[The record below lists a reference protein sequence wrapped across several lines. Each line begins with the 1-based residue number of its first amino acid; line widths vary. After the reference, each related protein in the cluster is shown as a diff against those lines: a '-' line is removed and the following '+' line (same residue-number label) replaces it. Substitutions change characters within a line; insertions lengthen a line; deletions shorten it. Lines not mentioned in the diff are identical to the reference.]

1 MIHQETNKLLNYLP
15 GKTDRNDSGKWLPVW
30 MHLEDTA
37 QMMKLLIKNWIPD
50 IIRQNVPDIERL
62 GIFIG
67 LTHDIGKMTPVFA
80 DHIQKS
86 KPDVLSEN
94 KRFLESLG
102 LPISSFPE
110 NKPHAYTGMCILL
123 KYNCPPGIAVT
134 VGSHHGKP
142 PSMPEYSDA
151 EYDIDDHPEYYYDN
165 NETIWEEIH
174 REWFDYSLSK
184 AGYSSV
190 DELPQLDKPAEMLMT
205 GLLIMADWLASNTD
219 YFPLTDWNINND
231 PAELKRDYN
240 EIWKT
245 IGLPGPWTPCYPYMD
260 TERFT
265 EMFRFPPFA
274 VQELLLKAVNESQNP
289 GIYILE
295 APMGCGKTEAALA
308 ASERL
313 DSKFDCGGIFFGL
326 PTQATANGIFSRL
339 VKWAEART
347 KETDISESIRLA
359 HGMAELNEYYRN
371 LFRNTDK
378 DSLIED
384 DENGNLIVHS
394 WFNGKKQAL
403 LANFVIG
410 TVDQLLMASLAKKH
424 VMLRQLGL
432 AGKVVILDECHAY
445 DAYMNRFM
453 DRTLQWLGSY
463 GTPVIILSATLP
475 SKRRREL
482 IRAYLDGGAP
492 QSDKN
497 WEDSSEYPL
506 LTWTDGDT
514 VKQESAEIEEDRKH
528 PVYVRKL
535 PNDRIIDCLKENLS
549 DGGYAGVIVNT
560 VRASQLLFDD
570 LKNSFPEADIR
581 LFHSQF
587 LAPARAEKEEK
598 LLQLLGRN
606 APRKIGEKVIIV
618 GTQVLE
624 QSLDLDFDMLITEL
638 CPMDLLLQRIGR
650 LHRHKDHDLD
660 RPEKLKK
667 AQCFVLPASEAAHKI
682 YADWLLKTTEKLL
695 PEEISIPDDISKLV
709 QAAYEEPK
717 DTTLKNSKVY
727 QNYLDKIKNKKNKAS
742 LFQIIDPAPD
752 DLDLFEYNSIV
763 ELWSRKAPDLQW
775 DTEAEATV
783 RDGMD
788 SLQVLLMKRIDDY
801 ALFVDSKKNERIT
814 LTSVINNS
822 NLERKIAAQ
831 LINLP
836 YLFMIRADDVISELS
851 NRNQQENPLWQNSSW
866 LRGKLVLFLD
876 ENNETELIGFHLGY
890 DFSKGLEYSK
900 GKD

>member
-1 MIHQETNKLLNYLP
+1 MIPQEQNELLKYLP

-37 QMMKLLIKNWIPD
+37 QMMSLLIKNWIPD
-50 IIRQNVPDIERL
+50 IIRRNISDIERL

-86 KPDVLSEN
+86 LPEN
-94 KRFLESLG
+94 KLFLESLG
-102 LPISSFPE
+102 LSTSSFSGNE
-110 NKPHAYTGMCILL
+110 PHAYMGMCILL

-142 PSMPEYSDA
+142 PSLSEYSDA
-151 EYDIDDHPEYYYDN
+151 EYDIDEHPEYYYDN

-184 AGYSSV
+184 SGYSSV

-205 GLLIMADWLASNTD
+205 GLLIMADWLGSNTD
-219 YFPLTDWNINND
+219 YFPLTDWNLNND
-231 PAELKRDYN
+231 PATLKRDYN

-260 TERFT
+260 KERFT

-313 DSKFDCGGIFFGL
+313 DSKFDCGGLFFGL
-326 PTQATANGIFSRL
+326 PTQATANGIFTRL
-339 VKWAEART
+339 VRWAEART
-347 KETDISESIRLA
+347 KETDITESIRLA

-384 DENGNLIVHS
+384 DENANLIVHS
-394 WFNGKKQAL
+394 WFNGRKQAL

-410 TVDQLLMASLAKKH
+410 TVDQMLMASLAKKH

-475 SKRRREL
+475 SERRTEL
-482 IRAYLDGGAP
+482 IKAYLDGRKP
-492 QSDKN
+492 QSDQN
-497 WEDSSEYPL
+497 WENSSEYPL
-506 LTWTDGDT
+506 LTWTDGDI
-514 VKQESAEIEEDRKH
+514 VRQENADIEEDKKH
-528 PVYVRKL
+528 PVFVRKL
-535 PNDRIIDCLKENLS
+535 PNDGIIDCLKENLS
-549 DGGYAGVIVNT
+549 DGGYAGIIVNT
-560 VRASQLLFDD
+560 VRTSQMLNDELR
-570 LKNSFPEADIR
+570 KIFPDADIR

-587 LAPARAEKEEK
+587 LAPVRADKEEK
-598 LLQLLGRN
+598 LLRLLGRE
-606 APRKIGEKVIIV
+606 APRKPGEKVIII

-624 QSLDLDFDMLITEL
+624 QSLDLDFDMMITEL

-650 LHRHKDHDLD
+650 LHRHKDHDPD

-667 AQCFVLPASEAAHKI
+667 AQCYVLPASEAAHKI
-682 YADWLLKTTEKLL
+682 YADWLLKTTEELL
-695 PEEISIPDDISKLV
+695 PEKISIPDDISKLV
-709 QAAYEEPK
+709 QKVYKEPDEKSDLWNNYKRTIEIQESNAQLMISECRKRRRPK
-717 DTTLKNSKVY
+717 DNTIVGLLNTE
-727 QNYLDKIKNKKNKAS
+727 
-742 LFQIIDPAPD
+742 FTGD
-752 DLDLFEYNSIV
+752 D
-763 ELWSRKAPDLQW
+763 QQ
-775 DTEAEATV
+775 AEMGV
-783 RDGMD
+783 RDGGD
-788 SLQVLLMKRIDDY
+788 SLEVIMLSLKEDNAYLISDADKGKS
-801 ALFVDSKKNERIT
+801 FSISST
-814 LTSVINNS
+814 LSDNDG
-822 NLERKIAAQ
+822 RKIASQ
-831 LINLP
+831 RIRLP
-836 YLFMIRADDVISELS
+836 YIFTVNNMINRAIAEITVR
-851 NRNQQENPLWQNSSW
+851 NRVEIQLWQDSKW
-866 LRGKLVLFLD
+866 VRGQLVLFLD
-876 ENNETELIGFHLGY
+876 ENNAAVLCGKHLVY
-890 DFSKGLEYSK
+890 DNDTGLREV
-900 GKD
+900 